1 MEFKSLLNVCNLH
14 AEHYTEEEIL
24 YEEGRRKILAHLGH
38 RSFTKAFN
46 LRCNGL
52 KVGCKNYLSSL
63 REKWEKLNFALL
75 QLVAIFFPLN
85 VGYKSGMLFS

>member
-75 QLVAIFFPLN
+75 RLVAIFFPLN